1 MKAEYAQYIQDIAF
15 NDNCD
20 RMVIATTSRKI
31 IIYKKVKKS
40 SDELILTTS
49 VMKKETNINNICL
62 DDFIDSESDSDPLS
76 GDESNNKKGK
86 DKRKYGGNR
95 PFSDKNKFF
104 YKYGNPLNQK
114 SKEFEYPWEKIGFRI
129 MDGPIL
135 RIQWASVEFGN
146 IFACSG
152 YNKWIYI
159 FQEEEEIENK
169 KNKITWNT
177 TLIKAFSDSVVDIS
191 FLPIKESL
199 HIASVTS
206 DGFLRIS
213 KKLNSGNIWDT
224 NTYNEPKN
232 NFTCLCCN
240 PSDPLIIVIGCKKN
254 IEENIK
260 ADLKLKKQENNK
272 ILNKKDHLI
281 QLAYFKTSE
290 PKWQSI
296 NEYGHEDDITD
307 VDWAN
312 RNGRTY
318 HMICSTSKD
327 GKFIIWE
334 ISLLDEEKNNN
345 FASCKIIHEFKHS
358 KPLWRCCF
366 NDTGIFASCID
377 EDGNTFIFL
386 KVSKD
391 KFVPLEKEKIK

>member
-1 MKAEYAQYIQDIAF
+1 
-15 NDNCD
+15 
-20 RMVIATTSRKI
+20 
-31 IIYKKVKKS
+31 
-40 SDELILTTS
+40 
-49 VMKKETNINNICL
+49 
-62 DDFIDSESDSDPLS
+62 
-76 GDESNNKKGK
+76 
-86 DKRKYGGNR
+86 
-95 PFSDKNKFF
+95 
-104 YKYGNPLNQK
+104 
-114 SKEFEYPWEKIGFRI
+114 
-129 MDGPIL
+129 
-135 RIQWASVEFGN
+135 
-146 IFACSG
+146 
-152 YNKWIYI
+152 
-159 FQEEEEIENK
+159 
-169 KNKITWNT
+169 
-177 TLIKAFSDSVVDIS
+177 
-191 FLPIKESL
+191 
-199 HIASVTS
+199 
-206 DGFLRIS
+206 
-213 KKLNSGNIWDT
+213 
-224 NTYNEPKN
+224 
-232 NFTCLCCN
+232 
-240 PSDPLIIVIGCKKN
+240 
-254 IEENIK
+254 
-260 ADLKLKKQENNK
+260 LKKQEGNK

-334 ISLLDEEKNNN
+334 INLLDEEKNNN
-345 FASCKIIHEFKHS
+345 FVSCKIIHEFKHS